1 MLKNKNKILILSVSL
16 ICSALY
22 SQSVDSD
29 SDSNEDM
36 NSLMEDVIVT
46 ANKRK
51 EALSDVAASTNV
63 ISASVLEELD
73 ISMADELTLFV
84 PSLSSD
90 GEGGRG
96 GARSLYVRGVSDG
109 GNGNLGTI

>member
-22 SQSVDSD
+22 SQSVD